1 MSGKRKSSFE
11 EAAETSGETGL
22 IGEFIAFLKTN
33 KKWWLTPILL
43 MFVIFGVLIAL
54 SSTGVAPFIYSL
66 F

>member
-1 MSGKRKSSFE
+1 MKKTNESAFE
-11 EAAETSGETGL
+11 KAAKTTNETGL
-22 IGEFIAFLKTN
+22 IAEFVAFLKIN

-43 MFVIFGVLIAL
+43 MFLVFGLLVAL